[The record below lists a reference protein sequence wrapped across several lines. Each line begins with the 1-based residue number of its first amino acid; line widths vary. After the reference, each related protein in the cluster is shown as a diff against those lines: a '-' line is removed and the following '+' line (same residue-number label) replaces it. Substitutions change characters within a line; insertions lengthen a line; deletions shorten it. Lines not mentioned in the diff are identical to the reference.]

1 MVDDGFISQSELDS
15 LTRPVVPGFSIPTMT
30 VTPNGGANQETVND
44 GPYSGLYALVRNYDI
59 TTRASDS
66 MGNASRA
73 VVTVKAA
80 AIPIFQFGVFYE
92 KDLEI
97 TNGARLDMQGW
108 VHTNGNLY
116 ARSGGGLYLH
126 NIVTTPNKFR
136 FRRKDGANPAGTD
149 QVYIDDAGA
158 TARQVNNDS
167 DGLPTASAFKNWSE
181 TRFSG
186 RLKTNAYGVDS
197 LRLPLPTGVPP
208 EELIADRDNGGI
220 DTPDEHDSKF
230 AWKADFY
237 MVIDYAKLNNRLC
250 DGSSP
255 GLAIQYV
262 RPAGKTVPTQAE
274 CQLIFSADTNKWWES
289 REQTFVDEITIDYAR
304 LFAWMAATSSNQSSI
319 MYITVKGSTIPVGNE
334 TYVNKRGCPAGA
346 GCSFKPFPVLK
357 IVNASA
363 LGRPFTLSTNLPI
376 YVQGNYNSDVNWQP
390 SALIG
395 DAFTWLSPGFSTAGI
410 LNRPAGAG
418 VTTGG
423 VTRWNYAAVA
433 ATANTTIYAAILA
446 GHGATPYDWVT
457 PGATPLGCNFTGA
470 GSQSYFYG
478 GGLENFPAS
487 SRTGVVSPRSTAGPW
502 SRSPMPRR
510 PPTSVAGRATTTMRR
525 PVTGRSTPGSRT
537 RPTSRPARPWSA
549 AWCRRRIARCTSEPR
564 DAAPAWPAGHDDDGT
579 AHRHRDDRDH
589 GGHGDPA
596 AARVPATHGP
606 GVGAAVEP
614 RHRADAV
621 ARPGHQARHPIPLD
635 GHHRVDRL
643 PRRRGRRH
651 DQRDPG

>member
-1 MVDDGFISQSELDS
+1 MSRMKLIQNRQGFALEATLFVLLLLAVLCVFAVSGVTTTTRTANYDYRNTRTSYAAEAASDDIMQQLSGMVDDGFISQSELDS

-478 GGLENFPAS
+478 GGLENFPRFLENWS
-487 SRTGVVSPRSTAGPW
+487 GVTAFYRGSLVSIAYAQKATNFCGWSGYYYNAPTRNWAFDTRFQDPANLPPGTPVVGSVVQTAY
-502 SRSPMPRR
+502 
-510 PPTSVAGRATTTMRR
+510 R
-525 PVTGRSTPGSRT
+525 PVY
-537 RPTSRPARPWSA
+537 
-549 AWCRRRIARCTSEPR
+549 E
-564 DAAPAWPAGHDDDGT
+564 
-579 AHRHRDDRDH
+579 
-589 GGHGDPA
+589 
-596 AARVPATHGP
+596 
-606 GVGAAVEP
+606 
-614 RHRADAV
+614 
-621 ARPGHQARHPIPLD
+621 
-635 GHHRVDRL
+635 
-643 PRRRGRRH
+643 
-651 DQRDPG
+651 